1 MGRRWQIMIDDFGI
15 APELRRNVRLG
26 AIEVRGVQVHESSDE
41 LKKLFT
47 GLADEMAS
55 QYRDVQPGDIP
66 KVKAVR
72 ALFHKT
78 GLDPTRYRPSSESL
92 LRRAVKGKG
101 LYFVNSAVDA
111 VNYCSLKSLLPMG
124 LYDAGRIHP
133 PVQFR
138 VAEEGETY
146 QGIGRDML
154 HLARFPVLSDS
165 EGPFGSPVS
174 DSMRTRVGEESTRLL
189 WVIFAPPETNIELE
203 EFAASLIRFN
213 GGVVEASS
221 QL

>member
-1 MGRRWQIMIDDFGI
+1 MIDDFAI
-15 APELRRNVRLG
+15 ASELRQNVQLG
-26 AIEVRGVQVHESSDE
+26 VIEIQGVQVRESTEE

-55 QYRDVQPGDIP
+55 RYRDVQPGDIP

-101 LYFVNSAVDA
+101 LFFINSAVDA
-111 VNYCSLKSLLPMG
+111 VNYSSLKSQLPMG
-124 LYDAGRIHP
+124 LYDAGRIRP

-154 HLARFPVLSDS
+154 HLARFPVLADSD
-165 EGPFGSPVS
+165 GPFGSPVS
-174 DSMRTRVGEESTRLL
+174 DSMRSRVTEQTAELL
-189 WVIFAPPETNIELE
+189 WVTFAPPEITMELD
-203 EFAASLIRFN
+203 EFAGTLIRFN
-213 GGVVEASS
+213 GGTVRSAV

>member
-1 MGRRWQIMIDDFGI
+1 MIDDFAI
-15 APELRRNVRLG
+15 APELRQNVRLG
-26 AIEVRGVQVHESSDE
+26 AIEVRGVRVRESSEE
-41 LKKLFT
+41 LKKLFL
-47 GLADEMAS
+47 GLADEMAA

-66 KVKAVR
+66 KVKSVR
-72 ALFHKT
+72 TLFHKT

-92 LRRAVKGKG
+92 LRRAAKGKG
-101 LYFVNSAVDA
+101 LYFINSAVDA

-124 LYDAGRIHP
+124 LYDARGIRP

-154 HLARFPVLSDS
+154 HLARFPVLADG

-174 DSMRTRVGEESTRLL
+174 DSMRTRVTEDSTRLL
-189 WVIFAPPETNIELE
+189 WVTFAPPETNVQLD
-203 EFAASLIRFN
+203 EFAATLIRFN
-213 GGVVEASS
+213 GGEVEKSV